1 MQLTNY
7 FSEITKLIVL
17 VSQQID
23 QWFHRTNVL
32 KHDLDSTL
40 TTPMLCGPVG
50 GRKAYSELEG
60 APNTGLVVIQGARW
74 IEQEKLAFGSLLLRG
89 PKGKLNSWSWQV
101 VAKRWTW
108 LIVEELSVK
117 EVWLLRGTWEV
128 GRGRSWGEV
137 SQKGE
142 WFMMESVIQRK
153 VSEIC
158 S

>member
-7 FSEITKLIVL
+7 FGEIAKLIVL

-23 QWFHRTNVL
+23 QWFHRSNLL

-40 TTPMLCGPVG
+40 TPVLYGPVG
-50 GRKAYSELEG
+50 GRKTYSELEG
-60 APNTGLVVIQGARW
+60 APNMGLAVIQGARW
-74 IEQEKLAFGSLLLRG
+74 MEQEDVAFGSLLLRV
-89 PKGKLNSWSWQV
+89 PKVELNSWSWQV
-101 VAKRWTW
+101 VAKTWSW

-117 EVWLLRGTWEV
+117 GVWLLRGTWEV

-142 WFMMESVIQRK
+142 WFRMESVIQRK